1 MPNVF
6 GISPRRCP
14 LAGNKS
20 YILEHQAR
28 SRAAPMFNEGMEK
41 SVGQNVVKFD
51 ELGKADLHVDAIYL
65 GGDAGNISDSP
76 LNRLVPGLS
85 NAGGF
90 RQIVKVANKPK
101 RVRLCALVSSGSD
114 PDWPDNLDQE
124 RGVYTY
130 YGDNRKAGNHD
141 MHSTSRG
148 GNVILR
154 DAFSNLHS
162 NRRDLIP
169 PFLIFEKEGTKGFAY
184 KFKGLAVPGVN
195 GLGPSEDLVA
205 IWKSDTNNNRFLNYR
220 SRFTVLNIE
229 TIPRAWILEIRE
241 TGESCGLHAP
251 RAWRDFVETG
261 KTSALIAPRA
271 IRIRSKSEQLPEN
284 STEWEVLNTIV
295 SHYKNHPSG
304 EYAFE
309 RCAIEICL
317 LSDAKILELD
327 LTPPTR
333 DGGRDGVGVYRLGTD
348 FSYIKVEFSMEA
360 KCYDPQNSN
369 GVKLTSRLISRLRHR
384 QFGYFVTTSFV
395 AAQAYQEIIDDNHPV
410 VIFSGRDVAKI
421 LIEHGYNSGAKVK
434 AWLGRVDQGVGGR

>member
-1 MPNVF
+1 M
-6 GISPRRCP
+6 
-14 LAGNKS
+14 L
-20 YILEHQAR
+20 
-28 SRAAPMFNEGMEK
+28 NEGMER
-41 SVGQNVVKFD
+41 SSDQNVVKFD
-51 ELGKADLHVDAIYL
+51 DLAKADLHVDAIYL
-65 GGDAGNISDSP
+65 GGAAGNISDEP

-141 MHSTSRG
+141 MHNTSRG

-154 DAFSNLHS
+154 DAFANLHS
-162 NRRDLIP
+162 GMRHLIP
-169 PFLIFEKEGTKGFAY
+169 PFLIFEKEAGAGYAQ

-205 IWKSDTNNNRFLNYR
+205 IWKSDAKNNRFLNYR

-229 TIPRAWILEIRE
+229 TIPKAWLHEIKV
-241 TGESCGLHAP
+241 TGESNGVHAP
-251 RAWRDFVETG
+251 KVWRDFVETG
-261 KTSALIAPRA
+261 RASVLLAPRA
-271 IRIRSKSEQLPEN
+271 IKIRNKQEQLPEN
-284 STEWEVLNTIV
+284 NTEWEVLNTIV
-295 SHYKNHPSG
+295 SHYKKHPKG

-309 RCAIEICL
+309 RCAVEICL
-317 LSDAKILELD
+317 LSDSKILDLE

-333 DGGRDGVGVYRLGTD
+333 DGGRDGVGTYRLGTD

-395 AAQAYQEIIDDNHPV
+395 AAQAYNEIIDDNHPV
-410 VIFSGRDVAKI
+410 VIFAGRDIAKI
-421 LIEHGYNSGAKVK
+421 LIEHGFNSSTKVQ
-434 AWLGRVDQGVGGR
+434 AWLERIDRESVGL

>member
-1 MPNVF
+1 M
-6 GISPRRCP
+6 
-14 LAGNKS
+14 LNK
-20 YILEHQAR
+20 
-28 SRAAPMFNEGMEK
+28 GMER
-41 SVGQNVVKFD
+41 SSDQNVVKFD
-51 ELGKADLHVDAIYL
+51 DLAKADLHVDAIYL
-65 GGDAGNISDSP
+65 GGSAGNISDEP

-90 RQIVKVANKPK
+90 RQIVKVANMPK

-154 DAFSNLHS
+154 DAFANLHS
-162 NRRDLIP
+162 GMRHLIP
-169 PFLIFEKEGTKGFAY
+169 PFLIFEKEAGAGYAH

-205 IWKSDTNNNRFLNYR
+205 IWKSDARNNRFLNYR

-229 TIPRAWILEIRE
+229 TIPKAWLHEIKV
-241 TGESCGLHAP
+241 TGESNGVHAP
-251 RAWRDFVETG
+251 KVWRDFVETG
-261 KTSALIAPRA
+261 RASVLLAPRA
-271 IRIRSKSEQLPEN
+271 IKIRNKQEQLPEN
-284 STEWEVLNTIV
+284 NTEWEVLNTIV
-295 SHYKNHPSG
+295 SHYKKHPKG

-309 RCAIEICL
+309 RCAVEICL
-317 LSDAKILELD
+317 LSDSKILDLE

-333 DGGRDGVGVYRLGTD
+333 DGGRDGVGTYRLGTD

-395 AAQAYQEIIDDNHPV
+395 AAQAYNEIIDDNHPV
-410 VIFSGRDVAKI
+410 VIFAGRDIAKI
-421 LIEHGYNSGAKVK
+421 LIEHGFNSATKVQT
-434 AWLGRVDQGVGGR
+434 WLERIDRESLGL

>member
-1 MPNVF
+1 
-6 GISPRRCP
+6 
-14 LAGNKS
+14 
-20 YILEHQAR
+20 
-28 SRAAPMFNEGMEK
+28 MFNEGMEQ
-41 SVGQNVVKFD
+41 SADQNVVKFD
-51 ELGKADLHVDAIYL
+51 DLAKADLHVDAIYL
-65 GGDAGNISDSP
+65 GGSAGNISDEP

-148 GNVILR
+148 GNIILR
-154 DAFSNLHS
+154 DAFANLHLGMR
-162 NRRDLIP
+162 NLIP
-169 PFLIFEKEGTKGFAY
+169 PFLIFEKEGGEGYAY

-205 IWKSDTNNNRFLNYR
+205 IWKSDARNNRFLNYR

-229 TIPRAWILEIRE
+229 TVPRAWLLEIKE
-241 TGESCGLHAP
+241 TGESNGVHAP
-251 RAWRDFVETG
+251 KVWRDFVETG
-261 KTSALIAPRA
+261 KMAALLAPRA
-271 IRIRSKSEQLPEN
+271 IKIRNKQEQLPEN
-284 STEWEVLNTIV
+284 HTEWEVLNTIV
-295 SHYKNHPSG
+295 AYYKSHAKG

-309 RCAIEICL
+309 RCAVEICL
-317 LSDAKILELD
+317 LSDAKILDLE

-333 DGGRDGVGVYRLGTD
+333 DGGRDGVGTYRLGTD
-348 FSYIKVEFSMEA
+348 FSYIKVEFAMEA

-395 AAQAYQEIIDDNHPV
+395 AAQAYNEIIDDNHPV
-410 VIFSGRDVAKI
+410 VIFSGRDISKI
-421 LIEHGYNSGAKVK
+421 LIDHGFNSASKVQ
-434 AWLGRVDQGVGGR
+434 AWLERIDRDSAGF